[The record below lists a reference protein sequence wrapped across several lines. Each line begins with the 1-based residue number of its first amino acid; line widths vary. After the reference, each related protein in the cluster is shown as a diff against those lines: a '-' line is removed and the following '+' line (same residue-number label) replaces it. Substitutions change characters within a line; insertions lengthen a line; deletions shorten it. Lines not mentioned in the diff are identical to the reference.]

1 MTISYTTAT
10 RNARLDSVT
19 TTAGNAALLR
29 FYDNTG
35 GVPANANAAI
45 GSCVLLAELT
55 CGSPL
60 ASAASAGVLTLN
72 SVTQD
77 SSANATGTAAF
88 WRLYKSDGTTVVMQG
103 SVGTSGAD
111 LNLSTLSIVST
122 VPVQLTSLTIT
133 AGNP

>member
-10 RNARLDSVT
+10 RNARLDAIT
-19 TTAGNAALLR
+19 TVAGNAALLR
-29 FYDNTG
+29 FYDGTP
-35 GVPANANAAI
+35 PANANTALS
-45 GSCVLLAELT
+45 GNTLLAELT

-60 ASAASAGVLTLN
+60 ASSAASGVLTLN

-88 WRLYKSDGTTVVMQG
+88 WRIYKSDGTTVVMQG

-111 LNLSTLSIVST
+111 INLSTLSIVST
-122 VPVQLTSLTIT
+122 VPVQLTSMTIT